1 MKRLF
6 AIIMMVLFSFLFL
19 RGHSNVL
26 NVSYIKT
33 SGHPESHISYGL
45 ISAQKMR
52 EKITRHDGFTLIDC
66 RPPEEYKAGHI
77 PGAVNVSIDSYGF
90 GPGTRVEAE
99 LEEIIRNQSRDMDF
113 VLIDSSS
120 GEEYMPQSKLAELLS
135 RLPQNRNEEVIFY
148 CRRPDCTRSP
158 LAARWA
164 VTLGYKK
171 VLRFKGGWQE
181 WQEIHQSIKFEE
193 NMESKKRGQLFV
205 IGTGPAGPLMSTVQ
219 ALETMKKMDFIAA
232 SNEHAELFKDYI
244 KNKTILFDPWKG
256 LFDYKGKNL
265 HRLAKEEMGKFRIER
280 FRIREKRIDEIK
292 RLLEKG
298 KDVGLLDNGN
308 PCLFGP
314 SQMYSEQFD
323 SQDVV
328 IIPGMSS
335 DAAAMAVLGK
345 SVIPAF
351 DARMVVQSSPMLM
364 LGPGMQDLQILK
376 DLSKYQPNLV
386 LYMALGNPERL
397 FSVLGKIFPEDMP
410 CAVIFWAGYPEKQK
424 VVRGTIADMG
434 DKLMDEKEKYMGLLF
449 IGDFLEGKPYESALR

>member
-1 MKRLF
+1 MKKNFEICAVIFL
-6 AIIMMVLFSFLFL
+6 SFLIM
-19 RGHSNVL
+19 GSYSHVL
-26 NVSYIKT
+26 NASCAQTIEL
-33 SGHPESHISYGL
+33 PEARISYGL
-45 ISAQKMR
+45 ISAQKLC
-52 EKITRHDGFTLIDC
+52 EKITSNNGFTLIDC

-77 PGAVNVSIDSYGF
+77 PGALNVSIDSYVF
-90 GPGTRVEAE
+90 GSGTKVKEE
-99 LEEIIRNQSRDMDF
+99 LEEIIRNQGRAMDF

-164 VTLGYKK
+164 VILGYKK
-171 VLRFKGGWQE
+171 VFRFQGGWQE
-181 WQEIHQSIKFEE
+181 WQEIRQSIKFGE

-219 ALETMKKMDFIAA
+219 ALETIKKMDFIAA

-265 HRLAKEEMGKFRIER
+265 HRLTKEEMGKFRTDR

-328 IIPGMSS
+328 IVPGMSS

-376 DLSKYQPNLV
+376 DLSKYQSNLV

-424 VVRGTIADMG
+424 VIRGTIADMG